1 MALRLDTGVPPVYA
15 RFFIENIDS
24 RHVLLQGSRRSGKTW
39 AVFRWLVFL
48 ASGINPIDVMVV
60 CASFPALQNT
70 IQDFTESTGYIVEGS
85 QLYGYNAKV
94 GRSMFKFKSFDS
106 AQKAQGTHCTHLFI
120 NEALNIEEAI
130 ITTLTLGAS
139 KQIFADF
146 NPTRKQAW
154 LDSWIMPDRC
164 NILRTTYKD
173 NTYLPTQQVAEFER
187 LTERGTAPNASIL
200 DRFVYKTYVLGE
212 FGDLA
217 GKVFMNVTECTPE
230 HYNGLRDPEIYG
242 MDFGFVDGK
251 DITALVGCKVHDG
264 ILYARQII
272 YSNALTSDRDL
283 AITMRDRGMT
293 PYDTIAAD
301 YGGMGRTRMNNL
313 ITAGNG
319 EWTEEGIQKGFTIC
333 NAVKGSVIDGIHT
346 MLQYKEICVT
356 GDSVQLRMELDGYEL
371 NDGGKPVGSD
381 HALDALRYAVSTGK
395 ASGMLVSEKTDNTR

>member
-1 MALRLDTGVPPVYA
+1 MRLDTGVPPVYA
-15 RFFIENIDS
+15 RFFVENVDT

-39 AVFRWLVFL
+39 AVFRWLAFL
-48 ASGINPIDVMVV
+48 ASGTKPIDVMVV
-60 CASFPALQNT
+60 CATFPALQSS
-70 IQDFTESTGYIVEGS
+70 IQDFTEATGFQVEGS
-85 QLYGYNAKV
+85 QLYGFNAKV
-94 GRSMFKFKSFDS
+94 GLSMFRFKAFDS
-106 AQKAQGTHCTHLFI
+106 ASKAQGTHCTHLFI
-120 NEALNIEEAI
+120 NEALNIDESI
-130 ITTLTLGAS
+130 ITTLTMGAS

-154 LDSWIMPDRC
+154 LDSWILKDRS

-173 NTYLPTQQVAEFER
+173 NTYLPPEQVAEFER

-200 DRFVYKTYVLGE
+200 DQFVYKTYVLGE

-217 GKVFMNVTECTPE
+217 GKVFMNVTECTSDFYHSLME
-230 HYNGLRDPEIYG
+230 PEIYG

-264 ILYARQII
+264 VLYARQII

-283 AITMRDRGMT
+283 AITMRDKGMT

-319 EWTEEGIQKGFTIC
+319 EWTEDGINKGFSVC
-333 NAVKGSVIDGIHT
+333 NAVKGSVIDGIHN

-356 GDSVQLRMELDGYEL
+356 EESVELHKELDNYEL
-371 NDGGKPVGSD
+371 DNNGKPKGLD
-381 HALDALRYAVSTGK
+381 HITDATRYAVSTGK
-395 ASGMLVSEKTDNTR
+395 ASGMLG